1 MTNYGKVLKNNNQI
15 LRMNHERN
23 KVGLILMI
31 LTVSSLNLEFY
42 QWYSNKQR
50 SIINPLTTMV
60 ILLPDL
66 TPPLLTVELIYDQF
80 QRK

>member
-31 LTVSSLNLEFY
+31 LTVACEVK
-42 QWYSNKQR
+42 NKQVVKYLQ
-50 SIINPLTTMV
+50 P
-60 ILLPDL
+60 
-66 TPPLLTVELIYDQF
+66 
-80 QRK
+80 KK